1 MSPQLPRVFPEDVLA
16 YFSQGT
22 KSARLGAMAQE
33 IARLANE
40 NAELRHGSMVVSE
53 ATVEAQHIVAKAKA
67 DAFSAARKAWEEG
80 AEARAKCVAEGT
92 FIPAPLRTAAV
103 ELQESLSHIGHF
115 DPEKKYILLDGGD
128 EYPIAGSKK
137 DYIDNYVEF
146 TGVPA
151 NGDEAEASVVVDLVG
166 NYAASGDNEDY
177 TTSLGVEVGGKML
190 GYISSSYARDVKKFI
205 LASNAL
211 GISILAEAEL
221 YVTASQK
228 TGSLRNKAVVHVPDK
243 FLTRDVAPKIHR
255 AIKVMNSIYA
265 SASR

>member
-1 MSPQLPRVFPEDVLA
+1 MSSQFSHVFPEDVLA

-22 KSARLGAMAQE
+22 KNARLGAMAQE

-40 NAELRHGSMVVSE
+40 NAELRQGSMVVSE

-80 AEARAKCVAEGT
+80 SEARAKCVAEGT

-115 DPEKKYILLDGGD
+115 DPEKKYILLNGGD

-205 LASNAL
+205 LAASAL
-211 GISILAEAEL
+211 GISVFAEAEL

-243 FLTRDVAPKIHR
+243 FLTRDAAPKIHR